1 MEPPP
6 KTYRVNHNH
15 YTQRKTASKKIVD
28 KLTYNPLKHKQK
40 VTRALRQKLQKK
52 SIPPEKPASCP
63 SPTIK
68 FGSFNVNGLDTE
80 AAWSIE
86 ELLKQRCF
94 DVSFTNP
101 IYLLNM
107 GKLL

>member
-1 MEPPP
+1 MEPSP

-15 YTQRKTASKKIVD
+15 YTQRKTASKKIID
-28 KLTYNPLKHKQK
+28 KLTYNPFKHKQK

-101 IYLLNM
+101 NYM
-107 GKLL
+107 VKLL

>member
-1 MEPPP
+1 MDPPP
-6 KTYRVNHNH
+6 KSKRVNHNY

-28 KLTYNPLKHKQK
+28 KLTNNPLKHKQK

-52 SIPPEKPASCP
+52 NIPPEKQASPP

-80 AAWSIE
+80 AAWAIE
-86 ELLKQRCF
+86 ELLKQQCF
-94 DVSFTNP
+94 DVSFTNKN
-101 IYLLNM
+101 YFFNTV
-107 GKLL
+107 KLL